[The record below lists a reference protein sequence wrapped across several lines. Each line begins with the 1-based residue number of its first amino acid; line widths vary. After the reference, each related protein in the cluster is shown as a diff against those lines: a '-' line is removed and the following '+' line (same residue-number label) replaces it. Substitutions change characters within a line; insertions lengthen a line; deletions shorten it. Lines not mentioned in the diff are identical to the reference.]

1 MTLIVQAIRGQS
13 LPMYWT
19 EQQNVRQWL
28 YVRDVCQTCI
38 CSGSICLFGW
48 VVFVG
53 SGQLVNYVSLPRGVW
68 KTCTLRGLQPV
79 WNSYHFSKYSE
90 QCRAGSCPKAEP
102 MRGTGL
108 LVSVGVW
115 TSCMTSEHSMPS
127 CKSFLRIERAQ
138 YLELAWASPPQ
149 PETLIVSPTVSK
161 PCATH
166 VEKMLLC

>member
-53 SGQLVNYVSLPRGVW
+53 SGQLVNYVSLPRGVR
-68 KTCTLRGLQPV
+68 KNPTLRGLQPV

-90 QCRAGSCPKAEP
+90 RCRAGPVRRLSLWT
-102 MRGTGL
+102 GTGV
-108 LVSVGVW
+108 LVSCGVW
-115 TSCMTSEHSMPS
+115 VSCMTSEHSMPS
-127 CKSFLRIERAQ
+127 CRSLLCIERAQ
-138 YLELAWASPPQ
+138 YLGLA
-149 PETLIVSPTVSK
+149 
-161 PCATH
+161 
-166 VEKMLLC
+166 